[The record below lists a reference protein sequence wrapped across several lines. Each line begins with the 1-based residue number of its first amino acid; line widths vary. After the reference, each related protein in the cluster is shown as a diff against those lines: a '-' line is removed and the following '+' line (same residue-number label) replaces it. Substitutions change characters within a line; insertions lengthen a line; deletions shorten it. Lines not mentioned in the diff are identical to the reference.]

1 MRRPPLPCLL
11 VAGAALADPNFAKAV
26 VLLLEWTDEGA
37 FGLVLNR
44 PTDLPVEDHL
54 PEWAPTVEPPAVV
67 HLGGPVQSE
76 VAIGLDV
83 TKGRIPTLV
92 DLASTASGEFDAV
105 RVFAGY
111 AGWGA
116 QQLEDE
122 LAGDA
127 WHLTGWRPEDLRSG
141 VGDDL
146 WRQIM
151 RRQPGTVA
159 FEATFPDDLS
169 VN

>member
-1 MRRPPLPCLL
+1 LL
-11 VAGAALADPNFAKAV
+11 VAGAVLVDPNFARAV

-37 FGLVLNR
+37 FGLILNR
-44 PTDLPVEDHL
+44 PTDLEVEDHL
-54 PEWAPTVEPPAVV
+54 PEWVSVVELPAVV
-67 HLGGPVQSE
+67 HLGGPVQPE

-83 TKGRIPTLV
+83 TRGRVPSLI
-92 DLASTASGEFDAV
+92 DLSSPETTAYEAV

-116 QQLEDE
+116 RQLDDE
-122 LAGDA
+122 LEGDA
-127 WHLTGWRPEDLRSG
+127 WHIAGWRPEELRPG
-141 VGDDL
+141 VGDEL
-146 WRQIM
+146 WRQVM
-151 RRQPGTVA
+151 KRQPGTVA